1 MLLIEYCNCCE
12 RTNFNGAPQNHY
24 RDPGGIIYREYI
36 CGFYK
41 NQQHSHMRCTY
52 RCCVVD
58 YIKTAVTSNI
68 LVYESSERWR
78 QTCSVCQVQSES

>member
-12 RTNFNGAPQNHY
+12 QRNFNGAPQNHY
-24 RDPGGIIYREYI
+24 GDPGGVIYRENLWLLY
-36 CGFYK
+36 
-41 NQQHSHMRCTY
+41 NQQHSHMQCTF

-58 YIKTAVTSNI
+58 YIKTTVTSNI
-68 LVYESSERWR
+68 PVYESSERWR